1 MKTELSALPNWN
13 PRVVPPKRTKIW
25 MWAALILCALAV
37 FQTWRVS
44 DAKWKLANQEARD
57 SIYFKDARALYI
69 SHLKIED
76 SLQSLLNK
84 SEGLRATEQAFHEQR
99 ENVLIADNKRMRRK
113 LADVNTETATTAQLD
128 SIHLALYGPAPDDST
143 HLISMEHSRQLT
155 GDALRL
161 PIVESMLTNTE
172 AQLDEWKGH
181 YTRMEGS
188 YKVDLETAGQIIDS
202 AQETNDGLMKTV
214 EKMQG
219 VITEQDRK
227 FRRARRKERIVEG
240 LIVVGVVILSL

>member
-1 MKTELSALPNWN
+1 MTDQ
-13 PRVVPPKRTKIW
+13 PKRTNW
-25 MWAALILCALAV
+25 WLWAALILCALAV

-44 DAKWKLANQEARD
+44 DAREELANHEARD

-113 LADVNTETATTAQLD
+113 LAAVNTETATTAQLD

-143 HLISMEHSRQLT
+143 HLISLEHSRQLT

-227 FRRARRKERIVEG
+227 DRRKRTRERIVEG
-240 LIVVGVVILSL
+240 IIMVGVVILSL

>member
-1 MKTELSALPNWN
+1 
-13 PRVVPPKRTKIW
+13 
-25 MWAALILCALAV
+25 
-37 FQTWRVS
+37 
-44 DAKWKLANQEARD
+44 
-57 SIYFKDARALYI
+57 
-69 SHLKIED
+69 
-76 SLQSLLNK
+76 
-84 SEGLRATEQAFHEQR
+84 
-99 ENVLIADNKRMRRK
+99 
-113 LADVNTETATTAQLD
+113 
-128 SIHLALYGPAPDDST
+128 
-143 HLISMEHSRQLT
+143 
-155 GDALRL
+155 
-161 PIVESMLTNTE
+161 MLTNTE